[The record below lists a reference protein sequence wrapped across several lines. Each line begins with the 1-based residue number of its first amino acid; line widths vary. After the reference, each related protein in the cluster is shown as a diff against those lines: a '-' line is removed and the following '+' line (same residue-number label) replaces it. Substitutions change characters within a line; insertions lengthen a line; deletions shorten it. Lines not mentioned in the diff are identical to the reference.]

1 MAQQVADLIGA
12 RCAGIHAEAKS
23 HIPIELVRQTQSN
36 MASMGVDSMVAI
48 GGGASI
54 GLAKA
59 IALESKLPFVV
70 IPTTYCGSEMTGF
83 CGITVDGVK
92 RMHKSVSMLAQ
103 SVIYDPE
110 LTLQLPLAVTVPSAM
125 NALAHCIDALY
136 VQTTSPITSCAAIEG
151 LRFITQSLGRVCE
164 APLDPGARRDLF
176 FGAYLGGAALTG
188 GFALQ
193 HRLAQLI
200 GGALGL
206 PHADAHAAILPYVVA
221 FNAPFAQ
228 KADEQIAR
236 ILEVSYAGAGLYD
249 FAISVGSPL
258 GLKSLGMDESAIE
271 LCTQLVIKDDN
282 GLNPRPL
289 DVEAV
294 RQLITDAFH
303 GQRPAVSLQ

>member
-1 MAQQVADLIGA
+1 
-12 RCAGIHAEAKS
+12 
-23 HIPIELVRQTQSN
+23 
-36 MASMGVDSMVAI
+36 
-48 GGGASI
+48 
-54 GLAKA
+54 
-59 IALESKLPFVV
+59 
-70 IPTTYCGSEMTGF
+70 
-83 CGITVDGVK
+83 
-92 RMHKSVSMLAQ
+92 
-103 SVIYDPE
+103 
-110 LTLQLPLAVTVPSAM
+110 
-125 NALAHCIDALY
+125 
-136 VQTTSPITSCAAIEG
+136 
-151 LRFITQSLGRVCE
+151 VCE